1 MKNLFILFLLITT
14 LCLWAQ
20 NVPQTIDYQ
29 GRLADS
35 DGNYL
40 NSVITVDFLIFS
52 VETGGTLLWNETQ
65 DVSCA
70 NGIFHVQLG
79 SVAAFPSTL
88 FDGSDRWLELEV
100 GGETLSPRTIV
111 ASVPY
116 AIKAETAYNVEVPL
130 NLSGNVSDPNSVIT
144 GENTGTGYGV
154 LGIHNESSNIGYLG
168 NSVSG
173 VYGYCIEPTTKGV
186 YGLHS
191 NGNYGYLGSSDYGV
205 YGHNYSSSGA
215 GVYGY
220 NTSVN
225 GYGVYGNSTGKYGG
239 YFNASYNSSLTHV
252 IHAEYTGT
260 GNMHATGVYVI
271 CKPTDWYGYG
281 GQFEGGRIGIIG
293 RVSPIGN
300 EHYWG
305 VYGVANGGSGINYA
319 VYGYSYDGGTTYA
332 GYFNGNVHV
341 TGTFTNPSDERF
353 KENVQPFKNALS
365 KIKLMDV
372 HTFNFIQMAEEKQ
385 LVLPEGKQI
394 GLIAQELEEIL
405 PELVVDN
412 VHAYDKSEG
421 IEGAESDIERIE
433 YKGINYIGL
442 IPVLIEAIKEL
453 QMQNE
458 EHQQK
463 LQAQQKQIDELLRAD
478 RKK

>member
-1 MKNLFILFLLITT
+1 
-14 LCLWAQ
+14 
-20 NVPQTIDYQ
+20 
-29 GRLADS
+29 
-35 DGNYL
+35 
-40 NSVITVDFLIFS
+40 
-52 VETGGTLLWNETQ
+52 
-65 DVSCA
+65 
-70 NGIFHVQLG
+70 
-79 SVAAFPSTL
+79 
-88 FDGSDRWLELEV
+88 
-100 GGETLSPRTIV
+100 
-111 ASVPY
+111 
-116 AIKAETAYNVEVPL
+116 
-130 NLSGNVSDPNSVIT
+130 
-144 GENTGTGYGV
+144 
-154 LGIHNESSNIGYLG
+154 
-168 NSVSG
+168 
-173 VYGYCIEPTTKGV
+173 
-186 YGLHS
+186 
-191 NGNYGYLGSSDYGV
+191 
-205 YGHNYSSSGA
+205 
-215 GVYGY
+215 
-220 NTSVN
+220 
-225 GYGVYGNSTGKYGG
+225 
-239 YFNASYNSSLTHV
+239 
-252 IHAEYTGT
+252 
-260 GNMHATGVYVI
+260 
-271 CKPTDWYGYG
+271 
-281 GQFEGGRIGIIG
+281 
-293 RVSPIGN
+293 
-300 EHYWG
+300 